1 MFLYARPLRQL
12 GLDFLTQTL
21 IIKLKHEEKGVTG
34 MNSFFTISGIQKET
48 FFLVVRTLSLRI
60 LGVP

>member
-12 GLDFLTQTL
+12 ELDFLTQTL
-21 IIKLKHEEKGVTG
+21 IIKLKHEEKGATG
-34 MNSFFTISGIQKET
+34 MNSFLTISGIQKET